1 MEFYNNY
8 SVNNFG
14 SDDYVSDS
22 CRANV
27 KSFNDIYPS
36 PSSSPTYQTWM
47 SDMYNIKIESIL
59 PPDRYAAP
67 PSPPDSYQSIASPKL
82 SVEYNYDN
90 ISSDDTRFFSNN
102 KQSPSIFNESDVNIE
117 PIISLVLEEAKVD
130 SKSICE
136 LLKISLSKSC

>member
-8 SVNNFG
+8 SASNF
-14 SDDYVSDS
+14 SPDDFVSDNY
-22 CRANV
+22 RANV

-47 SDMYNIKIESIL
+47 SDMYNIKIESIV
-59 PPDRYAAP
+59 PQDGYAAP

-90 ISSDDTRFFSNN
+90 IFTDDKQFFTNS
-102 KQSPSIFNESDVNIE
+102 KQNSILFNETDVNIE
-117 PIISLVLEEAKVD
+117 PIISLVLEEAKLD

-136 LLKISLSKSC
+136 LLKISLSKF